1 MSLRD
6 YIHDPYDINII
17 RFYIKTEKI
26 NGKYESRVYQVLD
39 RAKAIYPYYDIQ
51 WNKVL
56 ENHHSKNIFKAFLTH
71 KKLVKKWRK
80 DFI

>member
-1 MSLRD
+1 MNLRD

-39 RAKAIYPYYDIQ
+39 RSGANYPYYDIQ
-51 WNKVL
+51 WDRVL
-56 ENHHSKNIFKAFLTH
+56 ENLYTNNIIKAILNH
-71 KKLVKKWRK
+71 KKLVKSWSINK
-80 DFI
+80 

>member
-39 RAKAIYPYYDIQ
+39 RAKANYPY
-51 WNKVL
+51 
-56 ENHHSKNIFKAFLTH
+56 
-71 KKLVKKWRK
+71 
-80 DFI
+80 